1 MSEPV
6 VTATLI
12 LLLLGAGEFIS
23 ILTKARVPMLLV
35 VVIGYLILLWTDV
48 FPQDMVGNSTLSA
61 FGAMMVAP
69 LIVHMGT
76 LVPFKLLKSQVK
88 SVVIAL
94 SGIVMAVILVL
105 AVVPLLFDYASAVA
119 GVGPLTGGT
128 IAFVLTVEALQ
139 DLDLS
144 SLIVVPALVIASQK
158 LIGMPLASF
167 FLRRHAKYVKETM
180 CTDEV
185 MDQTSEENLDSF
197 ESNKKKT
204 WIPAQYQTN
213 LLLLLQIFIGGSLAV
228 FLADLTGINYSLW
241 ALFIGIIG
249 ALLGFYNTK
258 MLERANSF
266 GIAMAGLIIFT
277 IGSMDDVT
285 PSMFVG
291 YIPLVVT
298 IMVVGSIG
306 IIVGGIISSKL
317 LKWNLNK
324 GIPVALTALFGFPAD
339 FLLCEEVS
347 RSVADDSKEEKII
360 FDEILTPMI
369 VGGFTTV
376 TTGSIVV
383 VSILVQTL

>member
-128 IAFVLTVEALQ
+128 IAFVLTVEALR

-167 FLRRHAKYVKETM
+167 FLRRHAKHVKETM